1 MTSNEIKSIRVNHR
15 DYPMGAEDFV
25 PYASR
30 LIYRDQIIYPKPKI
44 SGYTIGEMLT
54 TTDDITNDNMF
65 ILMSYDGIMLNSLKD
80 GYKDNKKYVYNDLDK
95 YIPLGEVKENSD
107 VMIVKLF
114 GTHIFYITDING
126 HKVEAKDSNE
136 FIFPSNSPPQFASN
150 ASEDYYYYPC
160 SKTSDDTKTVY
171 WDTSYSHTG
180 DVHDFYFYKLNK
192 I

>member
-1 MTSNEIKSIRVNHR
+1 MTSNEIKTIRVNHGN
-15 DYPMGAEDFV
+15 YPMGAEDFV

-30 LIYRDQIIYPKPKI
+30 LIYQDQIIYPKTKI

-54 TTDDITNDNMF
+54 DTDVITKDNLF

-80 GYKDNKKYVYNDLDK
+80 DYNELDK
-95 YIPLGEVKENSD
+95 YLPLGEVKENSD
-107 VMIVKLF
+107 LMIVKLH

-126 HKVEAKDSNE
+126 HAVKSGKYGNE
-136 FIFPSNSPPQFASN
+136 FIFPSNPPQFADNS
-150 ASEDYYYYPC
+150 SEDDYYYPC
-160 SKTSDDTKTVY
+160 SKTSDSTKTVY

>member
-54 TTDDITNDNMF
+54 EKANVSFDDKF

-80 GYKDNKKYVYNDLDK
+80 GYNNIEKYL
-95 YIPLGEVKENSD
+95 PLNEVKENSD
-107 VMIVKLF
+107 LMIITLPNLSISD
-114 GTHIFYITDING
+114 IFNMSDING
-126 HKVEAKDSNE
+126 RDVKAFGFSDFKWFSGG
-136 FIFPSNSPPQFASN
+136 QFASD
-150 ASEDYYYYPC
+150 ASEDEYDYPC

-171 WDTSYSHTG
+171 WDTSYNHTG

>member
-65 ILMSYDGIMLNSLKD
+65 ILMSYDGIMLNNIKD
-80 GYKDNKKYVYNDLDK
+80 GYNELDK
-95 YIPLGEVKENSD
+95 YLPLGEVKENSD

-126 HKVEAKDSNE
+126 HEVKAKDSHE
-136 FIFPSNSPPQFASN
+136 FIFPTNPPQFASN
-150 ASEDYYYYPC
+150 ASEDDYYFPC
-160 SKTSDDTKTVY
+160 SKTSDGTKTVY